1 MSADFDAQVRAADRD
16 RWLSSRFVND
26 PTKRA
31 DLMVLYALEAE
42 LLSIPTRVTQ
52 PLLAEMRYAWWREQL
67 EGVFSGDPRRG
78 HPILEA
84 LADVAARRGLT
95 RAPFEALIEAH
106 IQRVHGQ
113 PHNLNAFYVGP
124 MQAAAKLLAGPGQDL
139 VVIEAAHVW
148 GLGQVGRVEEA
159 RDMRPAANAALKLLA
174 PDAFPSV
181 AHAALTKREE
191 PDAIKRLRLVW
202 ATLTGRV

>member
-95 RAPFEALIEAH
+95 RAPWTRWMCASISA
-106 IQRVHGQ
+106 
-113 PHNLNAFYVGP
+113 
-124 MQAAAKLLAGPGQDL
+124 
-139 VVIEAAHVW
+139 
-148 GLGQVGRVEEA
+148 
-159 RDMRPAANAALKLLA
+159 
-174 PDAFPSV
+174 S
-181 AHAALTKREE
+181 
-191 PDAIKRLRLVW
+191 
-202 ATLTGRV
+202 